1 MQLFADEQ
9 MIYICYLKVIMD
21 HVDIDHNDRLKEE
34 LEIYDFRIELNSI
47 VVDKQID
54 NYEQE

>member
-1 MQLFADEQ
+1 MG
-9 MIYICYLKVIMD
+9 
-21 HVDIDHNDRLKEE
+21 HVDIDHNHRLKEE
-34 LEIYDFRIELNSI
+34 LEIYDLRIELNSI